1 MIVPII
7 GLDFMPEDDQGSLQ
21 IDIELPQGTRI
32 EETLKAAQHI
42 ERIIREE
49 IPLEHLT
56 RTYVRGGSNNS
67 GMSQKIEGTNTATIG
82 AKLIS
87 TNYRKT
93 TVRQYAKKIRA
104 RLTTE
109 VPGIEKA
116 DFQTGGNGMGMS
128 EKPVT
133 IKLLNKSFEKNSL
146 YAAKLQSELLKIKG
160 LTDVTN
166 DADVLKPEIAIKVDR
181 VRASKV
187 GLKTSMIAMAVRY
200 SFYGQTASVYR
211 DNGQEYDIVVKYQK
225 GDRSNIEQLKEMEL
239 KTLNGTVVKLKDVAE
254 ITDGLTSLVV
264 KRLNRERMV
273 TVSANLEDDIAV
285 GTIYGQV
292 QQAFKNIDM
301 PADIGIEY
309 GGNMKQQQDTTGD
322 LVALLF
328 LGVILVFLVMAAQF
342 ESFIDPFVI
351 LFSIPFGISG
361 VLLGLLIMGK
371 TLSMP
376 AFLGMII
383 LVGIVVNNAIVLID
397 YMKQVKERDSLTTN
411 EALIYA
417 GGKRLRPILMT
428 AMTTIFGMVP
438 MMLMGG
444 EGSAM
449 FSPLGTAVVFGLT
462 VSTLITLILVP
473 SVYSFVDSVLIKLH
487 LR

>member
-1 MIVPII
+1 
-7 GLDFMPEDDQGSLQ
+7 
-21 IDIELPQGTRI
+21 
-32 EETLKAAQHI
+32 
-42 ERIIREE
+42 
-49 IPLEHLT
+49 
-56 RTYVRGGSNNS
+56 
-67 GMSQKIEGTNTATIG
+67 
-82 AKLIS
+82 
-87 TNYRKT
+87 
-93 TVRQYAKKIRA
+93 
-104 RLTTE
+104 
-109 VPGIEKA
+109 
-116 DFQTGGNGMGMS
+116 
-128 EKPVT
+128 
-133 IKLLNKSFEKNSL
+133 
-146 YAAKLQSELLKIKG
+146 
-160 LTDVTN
+160 
-166 DADVLKPEIAIKVDR
+166 
-181 VRASKV
+181 
-187 GLKTSMIAMAVRY
+187 MAVRY

-239 KTLNGTVVKLKDVAE
+239 KTLNGTTVKLKDVAE

-264 KRLNRERMV
+264 NRLNRERMV

-285 GTIYGQV
+285 GKIYAEV
-292 QQAFKNIDM
+292 QQAFKNIDL
-301 PADIGIEY
+301 PADIGVEY

-328 LGVILVFLVMAAQF
+328 LGVILVFLVMSAQF

-371 TLSMP
+371 SLSMP

-397 YMKQVKERDSLTTN
+397 YMKMVKERDSLSTTD
-411 EALIYA
+411 ALIFA

-438 MMLMGG
+438 MMLMDG
-444 EGSAM
+444 EGAAM
-449 FSPLGTAVVFGLT
+449 FSPMGTAVVFGLT

-473 SVYSFVDSVLIKLH
+473 SVYALVDSILVKLH